1 MDVLFFISV
10 GVASALIA
18 EPFVRSRETKKRRNK
33 IYEKEREEYRQKTEY
48 NRAHLPSKELPPVS
62 PDWAAVNRLIMETR
76 FRLYVKGDAFVHYD
90 YRNGNRKIPRSGF
103 DDDTLK
109 LIDMILKDVDWF
121 YGHHTGGSV
130 GECAAVLEVFLREK
144 YSLLSAESVDFICGT
159 YCINDR

>member
-48 NRAHLPSKELPPVS
+48 NRAHLPSKELPPIS
-62 PDWAAVNRLIMETR
+62 PDWDAVNRLMGKKG
-76 FRLYVKGDAFVHYD
+76 RLFDEGDLFVNYEYDKGAQ
-90 YRNGNRKIPRSGF
+90 RIPKSDF

-109 LIDMILKDVDWF
+109 LIDLIWKDVDWF
-121 YGHHTGGSV
+121 YGHHTGVSV
-130 GECAAVLEVFLREK
+130 GECSTVLEEYLREK
-144 YSLLSAESVDFICGT
+144 YPLLSAESVNHICRT